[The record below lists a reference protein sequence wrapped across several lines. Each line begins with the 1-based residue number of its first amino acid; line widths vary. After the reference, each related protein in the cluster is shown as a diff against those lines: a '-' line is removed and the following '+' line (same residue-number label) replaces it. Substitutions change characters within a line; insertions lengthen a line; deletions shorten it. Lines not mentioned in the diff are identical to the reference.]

1 VRGDSLRDLYAKALA
16 LLGLGLLGAAGAL
29 VDYWPVPSA
38 LPAVASA
45 RVLPVDSGLP
55 ALHATA
61 APEISLATTEF
72 RSSRAKSRAPAVA
85 DEGLAIANTN
95 GNDAVF
101 GVPEGQT
108 ESLEPPAALPPSL
121 AVAPALMAAMPVS
134 TLTLFPPVVMAFEA
148 TPDDP
153 LSPQPVPP
161 TQSRDNR
168 LTSAAKTGARA
179 VAWTGSAIARP
190 IVALGHFLRL

>member
-45 RVLPVDSGLP
+45 SVLPADLGIP
-55 ALHATA
+55 ALRLTA
-61 APEISLATTEF
+61 IHDISPAAELP
-72 RSSRAKSRAPAVA
+72 SSPAKSRASAVP
-85 DEGLAIANTN
+85 EGDLAIPEAN
-95 GNDAVF
+95 GNDAVL
-101 GVPEGQT
+101 GLPPGQT
-108 ESLEPPAALPPSL
+108 DSLEPVLPPSL
-121 AVAPALMAAMPVS
+121 DVAPASMVAMPAS
-134 TLTLFPPVVMAFEA
+134 TLTLNPPVIAAVEA
-148 TPDDP
+148 IPENP
-153 LSPQPVPP
+153 LAPQPVPP

>member
-38 LPAVASA
+38 LPAVAAA

-61 APEISLATTEF
+61 TPEISLATTEF
-72 RSSRAKSRAPAVA
+72 RSSRAKSRASAVA
-85 DEGLAIANTN
+85 DEGLAIPHAN
-95 GNDAVF
+95 GNDGVF
-101 GVPEGQT
+101 GVPEGQA
-108 ESLEPPAALPPSL
+108 ESLEPPAALSPSL
-121 AVAPALMAAMPVS
+121 AVAPASMAAMPVS
-134 TLTLFPPVVMAFEA
+134 TLTLFPPVVTAFEE

-161 TQSRDNR
+161 TQNRDSR
-168 LTSAAKTGARA
+168 LAGVAKSGARA
-179 VAWTGSAIARP
+179 VAWTGSAIAKP
-190 IVALGHFLRL
+190 FVALGHVLHL

>member
-45 RVLPVDSGLP
+45 SVLPADLSIPSLR
-55 ALHATA
+55 LTA
-61 APEISLATTEF
+61 IPDISPVAEL
-72 RSSRAKSRAPAVA
+72 RSSPAKARASAVA
-85 DEGLAIANTN
+85 DVDLAIPEAN
-95 GNDAVF
+95 GNDAVL
-101 GVPEGQT
+101 GLPPDQT
-108 ESLEPPAALPPSL
+108 DSLEPAAVLPPSL
-121 AVAPALMAAMPVS
+121 DVASASMTAMPVS
-134 TLTLFPPVVMAFEA
+134 TLALIPPVIAAFEA
-148 TPDDP
+148 TPEDP

-161 TQSRDNR
+161 TQNRDNR

-179 VAWTGSAIARP
+179 VAWTGSAIAKP